1 MSIVRLYRDRVGDD
15 GARLFEYREAWA
27 DAEAGEFVVHHG
39 RVGQPGTVGEQPL
52 ADQAEGDQLLAAF
65 VAQGAEEG
73 FAEADPATF
82 AVLPVAYRLRGREAT
97 VIERR
102 TVERL
107 RVEVTHQLAWRGLGE
122 VEDVVAEHPAVGQVG
137 VIGVPDD
144 KWGEAVTA
152 IVVLRNDA
160 DADDAAKDRITA
172 EIQQSVKDRK
182 GAVQS
187 PKRVIFADALPLTA
201 LGKPDK
207 KALRSQYW
215 ADSDRGV
222 G

>member
-1 MSIVRLYRDRVGDD
+1 MSIVRLYRETVGDD
-15 GARLFEYREAWA
+15 GTRLFEYREAWA

-122 VEDVVAEHPAVGQVG
+122 VEDVVE
-137 VIGVPDD
+137 
-144 KWGEAVTA
+144 EAGA
-152 IVVLRNDA
+152 LVLRVRTPTPARPPPRSRRPPSAPTACSRTRWTSAPQSRRA
-160 DADDAAKDRITA
+160 DPCATPVSAAP
-172 EIQQSVKDRK
+172 
-182 GAVQS
+182 G
-187 PKRVIFADALPLTA
+187 
-201 LGKPDK
+201 
-207 KALRSQYW
+207 
-215 ADSDRGV
+215 
-222 G
+222 

>member
-1 MSIVRLYRDRVGDD
+1 MSIVRLYRETVGDD

-122 VEDVVAEHPAVGQVG
+122 VEDVVEELSLIH
-137 VIGVPDD
+137 I
-144 KWGEAVTA
+144 
-152 IVVLRNDA
+152 
-160 DADDAAKDRITA
+160 
-172 EIQQSVKDRK
+172 
-182 GAVQS
+182 
-187 PKRVIFADALPLTA
+187 
-201 LGKPDK
+201 
-207 KALRSQYW
+207 
-215 ADSDRGV
+215 
-222 G
+222 